1 MSHKYN
7 KDDDYKR
14 DIRLDNVPPP
24 TPSPVPPPPTPSHYP
39 HSPYHRRRPS
49 RFLLF
54 LLSFLPGLSHIYL
67 GLIRRGL
74 FYISALPILIYATV
88 VFASNLGI
96 FVLFPAFSIAALFAV
111 AFFESFSIRRDIIM
125 GKEVKDTIPN
135 LGIFGGN
142 KVVIFV
148 LGVLLALA
156 LGVNILARLPWYAWL
171 ILGIIAV
178 IYAPIARG
186 KNRKKSLND
195 ESNGKQ
201 ESGD

>member
-1 MSHKYN
+1 MKGETKQAKGVILMNRKYS

-14 DIRLDNVPPP
+14 DIRLDSA
-24 TPSPVPPPPTPSHYP
+24 PSDEKMP
-39 HSPYHRRRPS
+39 HRRPS
-49 RFLLF
+49 RFWLF
-54 LLSFLPGLSHIYL
+54 VLSFLPGLSHIYM

-74 FYISALPILIYATV
+74 FYISALPILIYVTV

-135 LGIFGGN
+135 LGVFGGN
-142 KVVIFV
+142 KVVIIALAVIF
-148 LGVLLALA
+148 ALA
-156 LGVNILARLPWYAWL
+156 LGINILARLPWYAWL

-178 IYAPIARG
+178 VYAPVARG
-186 KNRKKSLND
+186 KNRKKS
-195 ESNGKQ
+195 SNGEDSKN
-201 ESGD
+201 